1 MTIALVDDWSL
12 ILKKAWSVKFNIA
25 SAVFGGLE
33 VAVQLVQP
41 VSVPAGMF
49 AGFAAVVSML
59 AVGARV
65 MAQKEI
71 VSAAAE

>member
-1 MTIALVDDWSL
+1 MMNLVDNWSE
-12 ILKKAWSVKFNIA
+12 ILTRAWSVKFNIA

-41 VSVPAGMF
+41 ASIPAGLF

-65 MAQKEI
+65 LAQSEI
-71 VSAAAE
+71 TNAPAK

>member
-1 MTIALVDDWSL
+1 MTFNLVDDWGV

-41 VSVPAGMF
+41 ASVPAGMF
-49 AGFAAVVSML
+49 AAFAAVVSML

-65 MAQKEI
+65 LAQSEVTDAPK
-71 VSAAAE
+71 